1 MAALTLVHQR
11 AAAFA
16 ADQRTVVSGSDDK
29 TVKLWDATSKTCTQV
44 GQRAKGKGQSRP
56 PALQLTI

>member
-1 MAALTLVHQR
+1 MAALTLVQR